1 LNQLIPLE
9 SEASPTLP
17 ASFPRYPYVTGRI
30 PPKSISCGR
39 PMSLLSFL
47 GASLTGT
54 SLLLRGSHGA
64 FSFRKGWPASLQP
77 IPPPPLPI
85 RTGTPAI
92 PPRSISPW
100 SSRRT
105 HTPHIPPSGEVA
117 VAACAGRVEGRRCSR
132 TRPKVRCPL
141 GKHGFGVAVGKGE
154 LRRTTACMRNK
165 FVPYCEPNQ
174 RQRNC
179 CA

>member
-1 LNQLIPLE
+1 MFLMFRLL
-9 SEASPTLP
+9 
-17 ASFPRYPYVTGRI
+17 GR
-30 PPKSISCGR
+30 SNRS
-39 PMSLLSFL
+39 MNLLSFL

-54 SLLLRGSHGA
+54 SLPPSGIPWGVLLSEGLARVH
-64 FSFRKGWPASLQP
+64 P
-77 IPPPPLPI
+77 IAPPRLPI

-92 PPRSISPW
+92 PPRSISLW

-105 HTPHIPPSGEVA
+105 HIPHIPPSGEVA
-117 VAACAGRVEGRRCSR
+117 VAACAGRVEVRRCSR

-154 LRRTTACMRNK
+154 LRRTTDCMRNK

-179 CA
+179 CAC